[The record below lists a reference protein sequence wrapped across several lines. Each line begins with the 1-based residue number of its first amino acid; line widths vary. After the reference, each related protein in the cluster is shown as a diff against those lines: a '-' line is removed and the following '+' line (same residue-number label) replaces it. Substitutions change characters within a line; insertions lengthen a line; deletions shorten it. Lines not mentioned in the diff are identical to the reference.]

1 MGRYTRNVVRAS
13 AAAFAGVLALVF
25 TTAVTTPS
33 HAQTQPGMS
42 MPAKPMAAKPMAA
55 KPMAAK
61 PMAKKARMA
70 DAKVMAVQEA
80 LVKNGHK
87 VKVDGVMGKN
97 TRAALKRFQ
106 SKNKMRAT
114 GVVDGETLRALGVS

>member
-1 MGRYTRNVVRAS
+1 MGRYTRKVVRAS

-33 HAQTQPGMS
+33 HAQTQPATS
-42 MPAKPMAAKPMAA
+42 MPAKPMASKPMAKKTKA
-55 KPMAAK
+55 
-61 PMAKKARMA
+61 AKKARMA

-87 VKVDGVMGKN
+87 VKVDGVMGKG
-97 TRAALKRFQ
+97 TRSALKRFQ
-106 SKNKMRAT
+106 AKNKLRAT
-114 GVVDGETLRALGVS
+114 GRVDEATLRALGVS